1 MSWTGGPWGES
12 ARCVLAPNAG
22 PMTLDGTNT
31 WVLARPGASLAVVVD
46 PGPDDEGHLAA
57 VRAAVAAGEARVGLV
72 LLTHSHP
79 DHAEGARRFAELT
92 GAPVRALDPAF
103 RLGSEGLA
111 DGDVIE
117 LGGLEIRVVGTPG
130 HTSDSLSFL
139 LAQDGA
145 LLTGDTVLGRGSTVI
160 AYPDGRLGD
169 YLESL
174 HRLADLVAG
183 GFGPGG
189 AGGAV
194 TAILPGHG
202 PVLSDPAGVIE
213 GYLLHRGERLAQVAA
228 AVSAGAR
235 TPPAVVEIVYA
246 EVDRELR
253 PMAELSVRAQLDYL
267 GVTDRPS
274 GTDQPTGMDY

>member
-1 MSWTGGPWGES
+1 MSWTGGPWGDS
-12 ARCVLAPNAG
+12 VRCVLAPNAG

-46 PGPDDEGHLAA
+46 PGPADEGHLQA
-57 VRAAVAAGEARVGLV
+57 VRDAAAAGGARVGLV

-79 DHAEGARRFAELT
+79 DHAEGAQRFAELT

-111 DGDVIE
+111 DGDVVE

-139 LAQDGA
+139 LAGDGG

-169 YLESL
+169 YLDSL
-174 HRLADLVAG
+174 HRLADLVG
-183 GFGPGG
+183 GGP
-189 AGGAV
+189 GGAV
-194 TAILPGHG
+194 TAVLPGHG
-202 PVLSDPAGVIE
+202 PVLTDPAGAIE

-235 TPPAVVEIVYA
+235 TPAAVVEVVYA
-246 EVDRELR
+246 EVDRALW

-267 GVTDRPS
+267 GVTDSPG
-274 GTDQPTGMDY
+274 GTDSLSGLDY

>member
-1 MSWTGGPWGES
+1 MSWTGGAWGES
-12 ARCVLAPNAG
+12 VRCVLAPNAG

-46 PGPDDEGHLAA
+46 PGPDDEGHLVA
-57 VRAAVAAGEARVGLV
+57 VRDAVAAGEASVGLV

-139 LAQDGA
+139 LAQEGG

-183 GFGPGG
+183 GGG
-189 AGGAV
+189 GGGGV
-194 TAILPGHG
+194 TAVLPGHG
-202 PVLSDPAGVIE
+202 PVLSDPAGAIE

-228 AVSAGAR
+228 AVSGGAR
-235 TPPAVVEIVYA
+235 TPAAVVEVVYA
-246 EVDRELR
+246 EVDRALW

-267 GVTDRPS
+267 GVTDS
-274 GTDQPTGMDY
+274 QGGTDSLSGLGY

>member
-1 MSWTGGPWGES
+1 MSWTGGAWGES
-12 ARCVLAPNAG
+12 VRCVLAPNAG

-46 PGPDDEGHLAA
+46 PGPDDEGHLVA
-57 VRAAVAAGEARVGLV
+57 VRDAVAAGEASVGLV

-79 DHAEGARRFAELT
+79 DHAGGARRFAELT

-139 LAQDGA
+139 LAQEGG

-183 GFGPGG
+183 GGG
-189 AGGAV
+189 GGGGV
-194 TAILPGHG
+194 TAVLPGHG
-202 PVLSDPAGVIE
+202 PVLSDPAGAIE

-228 AVSAGAR
+228 AVSGGAR
-235 TPPAVVEIVYA
+235 TPAAVVEVVYA
-246 EVDRELR
+246 EVDRALW

-267 GVTDRPS
+267 GVTDS
-274 GTDQPTGMDY
+274 QGGTDSLSGLGY